1 MSCARLCSDLY
12 HLEGGDR
19 VDADGNPLLIGPIW
33 QKAFFLAWKVRRMH
47 ASLQPVSGIEM
58 SRTPPSANEAGGVFI
73 ICAGICLKFNTNR
86 NLKT

>member
-33 QKAFFLAWKVRRMH
+33 QKALFFGLESAACAR
-47 ASLQPVSGIEM
+47 L
-58 SRTPPSANEAGGVFI
+58 TPT
-73 ICAGICLKFNTNR
+73 CLWH
-86 NLKT
+86 